1 MKSFLQKLDFRFL
14 IAGEMIEDR
23 GEDCF
28 YSAQKENSAI
38 AAVFDGCGG
47 LGSRRYRNY
56 GEHTGA

>member
-56 GEHTGA
+56 G